1 MVNREIQNFWQKWT
15 HLHQAFTHRN
25 GKFLKKQWFSDIF
38 MTFIAIP
45 VIIVVIWRLSL
56 NTNLTVA
63 SFWCHSVQQGIFLAE
78 DDLEFWIWPQITC
91 YSIENVQISP
101 RNCTVI
107 FPDYQTLSE
116 AGSEKSGVSLKSYT
130 EVLRKSPEF
139 FNESIRG
146 DWPKQKVKNDSD
158 RSNRWSLKKK
168 EINIRTDPKVSR

>member
-1 MVNREIQNFWQKWT
+1 MDPLASSFHSQEWEILEKTMIFWHFYDIYCHT
-15 HLHQAFTHRN
+15 GYYSGNIEVIFEHEFN
-25 GKFLKKQWFSDIF
+25 SCVFSY
-38 MTFIAIP
+38 
-45 VIIVVIWRLSL
+45 
-56 NTNLTVA
+56 
-63 SFWCHSVQQGIFLAE
+63 HSVQQGIFWAE
-78 DDLEFWIWPQITC
+78 DDLEFRIWPQITG
-91 YSIENVQISP
+91 YSIENVEISP
-101 RNCTVI
+101 KNRTVI

-168 EINIRTDPKVSR
+168 EINIRTDPKVSH

>member
-1 MVNREIQNFWQKWT
+1 MP
-15 HLHQAFTHRN
+15 
-25 GKFLKKQWFSDIF
+25 KK
-38 MTFIAIP
+38 
-45 VIIVVIWRLSL
+45 
-56 NTNLTVA
+56 
-63 SFWCHSVQQGIFLAE
+63 
-78 DDLEFWIWPQITC
+78 
-91 YSIENVQISP
+91 
-101 RNCTVI
+101 CTVI

-168 EINIRTDPKVSR
+168 EINIRTDPKVSHQLEFLSQGYPDK